1 MKQKILALI
10 LSLTLALSLAGCAF
24 SRPTQSAAPTAE
36 PQAAPAGSA
45 EEPAASE
52 PADVALKTG
61 RQNGERFEEVI
72 LLEGMEETVKYE
84 HVVSTA
90 AGIEI
95 DYEYEDLARRSEAD
109 RELFLSVWDDPSQPV
124 NYLEVRYD
132 TGNAELVASALNAG
146 LAASY
151 DTTLEETELE
161 RAGRCLRINA
171 SQVKGGGLADQLQ
184 TVYIIPASDGCRIAT
199 AHYSLEAAE
208 GFGSRFHSM
217 LQTLSVIDRSGPSTL
232 SDEQALAAIEK
243 YCYLSNQDLEAIV
256 NAGEYPI
263 FWEIAAA
270 DEQQVVVLF
279 RSYTGAE
286 VRYYIDR
293 ATGNAYATEFVP
305 GITPEEQR
313 TEESLNVWNYLG

>member
-1 MKQKILALI
+1 MKRNFLTLL
-10 LSLTLALSLAGCAF
+10 LSLTLTLSLAGCAF
-24 SRPTQSAAPTAE
+24 SRPVQSAAPTAE
-36 PQAAPAGSA
+36 PAGSA
-45 EEPAASE
+45 EEPADSE
-52 PADVALKTG
+52 TANVVVETG
-61 RQNGERFEEVI
+61 RQNGERFESVI
-72 LLEGMEETVKYE
+72 QLEGMEETVQYE
-84 HVVSTA
+84 HVVSRA
-90 AGIEI
+90 AGFEI
-95 DYEYEDLARRSEAD
+95 DYEYENLVRRSEAD
-109 RELFLSVWDDPSQPV
+109 RELFLSAWDDPAQPV

-151 DTTLEETELE
+151 DTTLEETDLD
-161 RAGRCLRINA
+161 RAGRCLCIEA
-171 SQVKGGGLADQLQ
+171 SQVKGGGLANQLQ
-184 TVYIIPASDGCRIAT
+184 RVYIIPASDGCRIAT
-199 AHYSLEAAE
+199 AHYSREAAE

-217 LQTLSVIDRSGPSTL
+217 LQTLSVIDRSEPSTV
-232 SDEQALAAIEK
+232 SDEQALAAIK
-243 YCYLSNQDLEAIV
+243 AYCYRSNPDLEAMV

-293 ATGNAYATEFVP
+293 ASGEAYVTEFVP

-313 TEESLNVWNYLG
+313 TEESLNVRDYLG